1 MGLAGRSADGLG
13 LAQRPFHLAVG
24 ALAWPLDH
32 AYPTVAAPGAPYFL
46 QSHHIYRII
55 PHTVVVVNVLVSR
68 VYFDYQLINTP
79 LKGESVI
86 IIVINR
92 INTVNNC

>member
-1 MGLAGRSADGLG
+1 
-13 LAQRPFHLAVG
+13 
-24 ALAWPLDH
+24 
-32 AYPTVAAPGAPYFL
+32 L

-55 PHTVVVVNVLVSR
+55 PRPVVVVNVLVSR